1 MKGGQ
6 AMSDTNF
13 LPYTLLAGA
22 AFGCALLWV
31 LVQWLRSDESVD
43 SVEREVQA
51 TMQKIS
57 AADASMPKPEPTA
70 EEIALEAYE
79 ARLASLLWWWGI
91 SGTVVG
97 MVVGGL
103 FSSFIGALLGGLV
116 APVLTTVGVMIAMH
130 GKSKTTVP
138 VVKPAPVP
146 REPEPSHASARLEQ
160 PQRIR

>member
-6 AMSDTNF
+6 AMTDTNF

-31 LVQWLRSDESVD
+31 LVQWLRSDESSE

-51 TMQKIS
+51 TMQKIE
-57 AADASMPKPEPTA
+57 AAEQTLPKPEPSA

-91 SGTVVG
+91 SGTIVG

-103 FSSFIGALLGGLV
+103 VSSFIGALLGGLV
-116 APVLTTVGVMIAMH
+116 APVLTTIGVMVAMR
-130 GKSKTTVP
+130 GKATATVP
-138 VVKPAPVP
+138 KPAPAAVDDG
-146 REPEPSHASARLEQ
+146 EPVHPGARLEQ
-160 PQRIR
+160 PERVR

>member
-6 AMSDTNF
+6 AMSETNF

-51 TMQKIS
+51 TMQKI
-57 AADASMPKPEPTA
+57 ADAEQVTPKPEPTA

-91 SGTVVG
+91 SGTIVG
-97 MVVGGL
+97 MVLGGL
-103 FSSFIGALLGGLV
+103 WSSFMGALLGGLV
-116 APVLTTVGVMIAMH
+116 APVLTTIGVMVAMKVK
-130 GKSKTTVP
+130 GTATVS
-138 VVKPAPVP
+138 KPAPAP
-146 REPEPSHASARLEQ
+146 AESEQ
-160 PQRIR
+160 SPTSGTVAHPQRVR